1 MHVAPPFTPVAAR
14 YLTQSRV
21 TVGKGGKELLRLTPA
36 PRAGKAPLSVSFR
49 AAVDT
54 PDAVTRWDFVPG
66 DGTSRS
72 GDGKPPRFLGHTYT
86 QRGTYRAV
94 LIVHL
99 AAGKRILTYVDIVV
113 R

>member
-1 MHVAPPFTPVAAR
+1 MAPPFTPVTVR
-14 YLTQSRV
+14 YLTQSKV

-36 PRAGKAPLSVSFR
+36 PRAGKAPFSVSFR
-49 AAVDT
+49 AAVDA
-54 PDAVTRWDFVPG
+54 PEAVTRWDFVPG
-66 DGTSRS
+66 DGTNRS

-86 QRGTYRAV
+86 QRGTYRAA

-99 AAGKRILTYVDIVV
+99 GPGKRILTYVDIAV